1 MATTEE
7 KKPRTTMMKTV
18 DGVLGLTE
26 VRIGPEP
33 AAMPMKKAEMTPARA
48 VTR

>member
-33 AAMPMKKAEMTPARA
+33 AAMRKSEMTPARA